1 MSCISGIIIS
11 ALTLALVIVD
21 LSNNRMNNLVD
32 HIVLGGIV
40 IMLFFTMCNYGY
52 ELVNWIFLGF
62 IPLMLIISW
71 IASFFK
77 VKIEN
82 STCDV
87 CHETNCECERPRYN
101 ISRPEPIKPDYNL
114 SLPTFSYKKPLS
126 CPANPGGITLPTKC
140 GVSRYT

>member
-1 MSCISGIIIS
+1 
-11 ALTLALVIVD
+11 
-21 LSNNRMNNLVD
+21 MNNLVD

-52 ELVNWIFLGF
+52 EIVNWIFIGF
-62 IPLMLIISW
+62 IPLILIISW

-82 STCDV
+82 TCNV
-87 CHETNCECERPRYN
+87 CNVSESDCECESESERKRYD
-101 ISRPEPIKPDYNL
+101 ISKEQLIKADA
-114 SLPTFSYKKPLS
+114 